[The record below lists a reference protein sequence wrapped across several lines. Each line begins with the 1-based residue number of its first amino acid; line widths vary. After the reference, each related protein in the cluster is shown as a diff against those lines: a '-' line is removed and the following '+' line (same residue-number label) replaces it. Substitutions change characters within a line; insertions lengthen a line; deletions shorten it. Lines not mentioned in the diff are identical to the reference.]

1 MCHTWKLFCALWY
14 KLGRCMRAVAG
25 PIAEKLSTNDPAE
38 PAGVELSED
47 LSTLCIREKNTG
59 KSENEVLS

>member
-1 MCHTWKLFCALWY
+1 
-14 KLGRCMRAVAG
+14 MRAVAG

-47 LSTLCIREKNTG
+47 FSTLCIREKIAG
-59 KSENEVLS
+59 KSENETISSLRNNGKVRQKFEKAIRS